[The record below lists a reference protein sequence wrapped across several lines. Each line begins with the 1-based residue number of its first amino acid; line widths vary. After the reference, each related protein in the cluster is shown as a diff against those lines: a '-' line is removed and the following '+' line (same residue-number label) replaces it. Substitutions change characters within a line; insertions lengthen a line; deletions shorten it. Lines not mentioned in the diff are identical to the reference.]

1 MTNIDTNRI
10 KGNFG
15 SAYISYRLSEY
26 CLVRQVT
33 EGTDIGIDLY
43 CESFTDIGSP
53 YLHFWV
59 QVKTGESINVSK
71 DKKSA
76 SFPFSVEHL
85 KYWQRQPVPVF
96 AFLVPVEWPQKKETI
111 DVFVVNITDYML
123 KTSIPESKKTITLES
138 NKVLRS
144 KSDYLEFIKVDVS
157 YLTAAQNITKGAVR
171 MIPVFDPEYIFAVP
185 TGYSI
190 KYMNN
195 ILWQIRSTAGV
206 AIQDIYKEKNDI
218 ENKLEYIKI
227 LTKVLEAYSEDKHWE
242 VHYSLGLAYLIV
254 NDKHSAKSSFEKSHN
269 IIESD
274 PNIIQESWSHNKR
287 MLRELIREC
296 E

>member
-1 MTNIDTNRI
+1 MTKIDENRI

-15 SAYISYRLSEY
+15 SAYVSYRLSEY

-43 CESFTDIGSP
+43 CESFTNIGFP
-53 YLHFWV
+53 FLHFWV
-59 QVKTGESINVSK
+59 QVKTGESIKVSK

-76 SFPFSVEHL
+76 SYSFSVEHL
-85 KYWQRQPVPVF
+85 RYWHRQPVPVF
-96 AFLVPVEWPQKKETI
+96 AFLVPVEWPQKEKII
-111 DVFVVNITDYML
+111 DIYVVNITDYML
-123 KTSIPESKKTITLES
+123 KSTIPESQQTITLES
-138 NKVLRS
+138 NKVLRN
-144 KSDYLEFIKVDVS
+144 KSDYLDFIKVDVS

-171 MIPVFDPEYIFAVP
+171 VIPVFDPEYIFAVP

-190 KYMNN
+190 KYLDN
-195 ILWQIRSTAGV
+195 ILWQLRSTTGV

-218 ENKLEYIKI
+218 VDKSKYIKI

-242 VHYSLGLAYLIV
+242 VHYSLGLAYLII
-254 NDKHSAKSSFEKSHN
+254 NDKDSAKSSFENSYK

-274 PNIIQESWSHNKR
+274 PNIIQDNWLHNKR
-287 MLRELIREC
+287 MLKELISKC